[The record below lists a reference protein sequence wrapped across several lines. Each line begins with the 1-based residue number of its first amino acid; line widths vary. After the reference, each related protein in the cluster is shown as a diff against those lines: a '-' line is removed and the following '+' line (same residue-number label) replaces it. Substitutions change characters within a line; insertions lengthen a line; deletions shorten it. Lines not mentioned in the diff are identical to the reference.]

1 MTAIATQIGSVLG
14 GVLAQLDDGAPTPL
28 DTPEIV
34 WSALLPLLILA
45 GGAIVVLTVASLI
58 PFMKRP
64 GAITAVTVLIGAASL
79 AACVPVWQRVQDPD
93 RGPLSV
99 VAGAIGVDGFTVVA
113 TGLIAASV
121 ILGALLLHGYV
132 RREEIDGPEM
142 YVLMLLSA
150 SGGAIMASANDLIVT
165 FLGLEALSIA
175 VYVMASMHRKRAEAQ
190 EAGFK
195 YFILGAFASAFF
207 LYGIAMV
214 YGATGSTNLVE
225 IASFLSSQ
233 ILLTDGL
240 LMVGMA
246 LLLVGFGF
254 KVAAVP
260 FHSWTPDV
268 YQGAPTPVTAFMASA
283 VKVGAFAAIVRVFYL
298 TLGTHSID
306 WQPVIYVLAVLSLV
320 VGAVLAVVQT
330 DVRRMLAYSSIS
342 HAGFLLVGV
351 QAATVQGVE
360 AMLFYLVAY
369 SFMVIG
375 SFGVVGLVTRRGDA
389 ASSLDDFRGL
399 SRSRP
404 VLALAFTVFL
414 LSQAGVPATSGFFAK
429 FYVIGAAVDAR
440 SYWLALAAML
450 ASVIAAVLYLK
461 IIVSMYLSAEEGEE
475 IEGPRVAIPGTAAVA
490 LVAAIAVTLVVG
502 VLPNLLLDL
511 LRDATP
517 VLVAF

>member
-1 MTAIATQIGSVLG
+1 MTAVATQIGSGLS
-14 GVLAQLDDGAPTPL
+14 GVLAQLDDVAPVPL
-28 DTPEIV
+28 ETPEIV

-150 SGGAIMASANDLIVT
+150 SGGAIMASANDLIVM

-268 YQGAPTPVTAFMASA
+268 YQGAPTPVTAFMAAA
-283 VKVGAFAAIVRVFYL
+283 VKVGAFAAIVRVLYL
-298 TLGTHSID
+298 ALGTHSVD

-342 HAGFLLVGV
+342 HAGFLLVGI
-351 QAATVQGVE
+351 QAATAQGVE

-369 SFMVIG
+369 SFMVMG

-461 IIVSMYLSAEEGEE
+461 IIVSMYLSGDEGEE
-475 IEGPRVAIPGTAAVA
+475 VEGPRVAIPGTAAVA